1 MICFCTIISFQ
12 RNLTGILL
20 LAFPGVLICSVLFGY
35 MLQFLGFGADVSI
48 YGLFMIGSLLGSTDP
63 VAVNALLKELGTP
76 LRINM
81 LLEGESLLNDGVSL
95 ALALA
100 FRKFYEENPL
110 TPLQMIWNM
119 ISLCIGGPLFGLIVG
134 FLFYRWMIK
143 IIKDQVMMVT
153 ITFICCFLVFFLCE
167 YPPWNLSGILAI
179 VMASLFLS
187 FQGKMGMVA
196 DDMYTVVE
204 SVWRFVQ
211 FIGESLLFVITGI
224 FVGRRF
230 AVDVQNVPFSTF
242 IYDAF
247 RVLIFFISMNVIRW
261 FMIMIFVPFINH
273 KENKLE
279 YKIGWK
285 DAIVISYSGIRGAF
299 PLIICLTIIQN
310 PAYSSEFKYITSV
323 ITVGVIFLGIIFNGL
338 TIKFLIMALRIIQPN
353 HAEQSLKKKINFKIE
368 MENDM
373 SLQQVKSKEE
383 LVGANWRIVERL
395 CDSIEDRHAD
405 SSFSSGFGPGVGAR
419 SFNRLDSMLTQDRRE
434 IEGEIRIRVLYY
446 LKSKILKSVKE
457 GQLSSQA
464 GSTLVYACDY
474 SEETA
479 LLGFHLWK
487 NLEFIMRDDWI
498 VWLMEKFQ
506 NYPKVAMHLQS
517 AFTVRKCTHFE
528 CVYYLRKLLDKASHN
543 KESIVPVGQGML
555 RTLEVELAKT
565 MEELD
570 AHIARLNDQDMGLF
584 RLYQTKRAAKEI
596 VFERI
601 AVLKSFY
608 KEGLLSKEV
617 S

>member
-1 MICFCTIISFQ
+1 
-12 RNLTGILL
+12 
-20 LAFPGVLICSVLFGY
+20 

-95 ALALA
+95 VLALS
-100 FRKFYEENPL
+100 FRKFYEGNPL
-110 TPLQMIWNM
+110 TWLQVSWNM
-119 ISLCIGGPLFGLIVG
+119 ISLCIGGPLFGLVVG

-196 DDMYTVVE
+196 DDMYSVVE

-230 AVDVQNVPFSTF
+230 ALDVHNVPLSTF
-242 IYDAF
+242 AYDAL
-247 RVLIFFISMNVIRW
+247 RVLIFFVSMNVIRW
-261 FMIMIFVPFINH
+261 FMVMIFVPFINH
-273 KENKLE
+273 KENKME

-310 PAYSSEFKYITSV
+310 PDYSSEFKYVTSV

-368 MENDM
+368 MEYDM
-373 SLQQVKSKEE
+373 SLQQVKGKEE

-395 CDSIEDRHAD
+395 CDSTEDRQTD
-405 SSFSSGFGPGVGAR
+405 TSFNSGFGAGAR
-419 SFNRLDSMLTQDRRE
+419 SFNRMDSLVAQDRRE
-434 IEGEIRIRVLYY
+434 VEGEIRIRVLYY

-479 LLGFHLWK
+479 QLGFHLWK
-487 NLEFIMRDDWI
+487 NLDLIMRDDWI
-498 VWLMEKFQ
+498 IWSMDKFQ
-506 NYPKVAMHLQS
+506 NYPKIATQLQS

-528 CVYYLRKLLDKASHN
+528 CVYYLRKLLEKASHN

-555 RTLEVELAKT
+555 KTLEADLALT

-570 AHIARLNDQDMGLF
+570 AHIARLTDQDIGLF

-601 AVLKSFY
+601 AVLRTFY